1 MLEISMI
8 IGGILLRLVPH
19 LPNFSSISATALFG
33 GAFLKKRYALILP
46 LLAVAVSDYLL
57 LYINPFGNPV
67 LDFSRVHTISAML
80 HTTTP
85 FVWGSFVVSGLIGLW
100 LRKNLQPSKIVI
112 ATLLASMQ
120 FYFITNFGV
129 WAGGAYSRGL
139 DGLFTSYLMGLPFLR
154 WTLLGDLFYTSVFFG
169 SFALA
174 QRLKFSQSSTEN
186 LAQVIKK
193 PAKSKLA
200 V

>member
-1 MLEISMI
+1 MIEISMI
-8 IGGILLRLVPH
+8 IGGVLLRLVPH

-33 GAFLKKRYALILP
+33 GAHLKKRYALFLP
-46 LLAVAVSDYLL
+46 LMAIAVSDYLL

-67 LDFSRVHTISAML
+67 ADFSRIHPISAMF

-85 FVWGSFVVSGLIGLW
+85 FVWGSFVISGLIGLW
-100 LRKNLQPSKIVI
+100 LRKNRKPSQIVL
-112 ATLLASMQ
+112 ASLLVSMQ

-129 WAGGAYSRGL
+129 WAGGMYSRGL

-169 SFALA
+169 SYALA
-174 QRLKFSQSSTEN
+174 EKVKFVQVRTAN
-186 LAQVIKK
+186 LIAGRQVG
-193 PAKSKLA
+193 
-200 V
+200 